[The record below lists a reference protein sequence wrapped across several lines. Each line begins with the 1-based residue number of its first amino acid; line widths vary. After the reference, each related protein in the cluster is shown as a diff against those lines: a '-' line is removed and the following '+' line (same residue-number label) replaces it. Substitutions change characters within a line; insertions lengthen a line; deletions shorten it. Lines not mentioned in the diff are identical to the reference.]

1 MPLNPCGYVEAAKL
15 FGFVNLARKTALP
28 ILVISMFS
36 GEALAE
42 VGANS
47 PVSKN
52 WGASV
57 EVTELESNSH
67 VHNASK
73 LFSIPM
79 EMINPLTSP
88 LPGFDILAIRGSTD
102 FALASKD
109 GRFLIIEGQLIDAQT
124 GQSLSQEITDHL
136 DRENW
141 DSRVSLLETIDAH
154 VIDYP
159 ATGEVKAVV
168 TVFTDTTCPFCTRL
182 HNEMKAI
189 NDQGITVRYALFP
202 RGGEQ
207 SPEYAAL
214 THVLAEADV
223 TKQKVMLDQG
233 FEAHG
238 LNKDPAYAELN
249 AEGKA
254 ALDTL
259 LSAGNGAGLTGT
271 PYIVMSNG
279 AQFSGFG
286 GVEQLLA
293 AIESR
298 ANTQAD

>member
-1 MPLNPCGYVEAAKL
+1 
-15 FGFVNLARKTALP
+15 
-28 ILVISMFS
+28 
-36 GEALAE
+36 
-42 VGANS
+42 
-47 PVSKN
+47 
-52 WGASV
+52 
-57 EVTELESNSH
+57 
-67 VHNASK
+67 
-73 LFSIPM
+73 M

-124 GQSLSQEITDHL
+124 GQSLSQAITDRL

-141 DSRVSLLETIDAH
+141 DSRVSLLETIDTH

-159 ATGEVKAVV
+159 ATGKEKTVV

-214 THVLAEADV
+214 THVLAETDV
-223 TKQKVMLDQG
+223 AKQKVMLDQG

-254 ALDTL
+254 ALDAL
-259 LSAGNGAGLTGT
+259 LNAGNGAGLTGT

-286 GVEQLLA
+286 GVEQFLA

-298 ANTQAD
+298 ASTQAE

>member
-1 MPLNPCGYVEAAKL
+1 MRIKMLPLAVT
-15 FGFVNLARKTALP
+15 TALLISTSVNAESTKELP
-28 ILVISMFS
+28 TVPSAGWGNPLV
-36 GEALAE
+36 A
-42 VGANS
+42 
-47 PVSKN
+47 
-52 WGASV
+52 V
-57 EVTELESNSH
+57 EGGDHPH
-67 VHNASK
+67 VNNASK

-124 GQSLSQEITDHL
+124 GQSLSQAITDRL
-136 DRENW
+136 DRGNW
-141 DSRVSLLETIDAH
+141 DTRVSLLETIDAH

-159 ATGEVKAVV
+159 ATGEEKAVV

-189 NDQGITVRYALFP
+189 NDEGITVRYALFP

-214 THVLAEADV
+214 THVLAETDV
-223 TKQKVMLDQG
+223 DKQKALLDQG

-238 LNKDPAYAELN
+238 LNKDPFYAELN

-254 ALDTL
+254 ALDAL
-259 LSAGNGAGLTGT
+259 LNAGNGAGLTGT

-286 GVEQLLA
+286 GVEQFLA
-293 AIESR
+293 AIEARSNGH
-298 ANTQAD
+298 AE